1 MTDRLPVRRFLFL
14 QGPSS
19 PFFARVARELR
30 RSGAET
36 LRVGTCPG
44 DRLFWLPGAG
54 DYIAFRKPPEDWP
67 ETARAIMKHRAIT
80 DLVCLGDGRP
90 FHRDAIGVARGLGVR
105 ISIVEQGYLRPGL
118 LTIEPNGMGG
128 NSGIPAAFEA
138 DRPSQFPVAE
148 PRSFKSSFLL
158 YAAYDVAFHFA
169 NLVGAPFAYPHY
181 RNHALHGT
189 LDEWRGWIGK
199 ALKRPARRKA
209 RDEALAEIE
218 HHDGRIFLFP
228 LQLETDYQ
236 IRQHGYRD
244 GLRTALAYVVSSFA
258 AHAPKDA
265 LLVVKVHPI
274 DNGLAPWAAII
285 EDLKRQHG
293 CERVI
298 FLDGGDLERLMQR
311 STGIVTVNSTVGL
324 SALSLGRPVKVLGS
338 AIYNLKGLTDDQA
351 LERFWQAPQAPS
363 PARVSNFLTF
373 LKTTVLVPGAFEGEG
388 AIPGARAVADRLL
401 APPPF

>member
-44 DRLFWLPGAG
+44 DRLFWLSGAG
-54 DYIAFRKPPEDWP
+54 DYVAFRKAPEAWP
-67 ETARAIMKHRAIT
+67 QTARAIMEDRAIT

-90 FHRDAIGVARGLGVR
+90 FHRDAIGVARDLGIRV
-105 ISIVEQGYLRPGL
+105 SIVEQGYLRPGL
-118 LTIEPNGMGG
+118 LTIEPDGMGG
-128 NSGIPAAFEA
+128 HSGIPAAFEA
-138 DRPSQFPVAE
+138 DRRPRFPLAE
-148 PRSFKSSFLL
+148 PRSFKSGFLL

-169 NLVGAPFAYPHY
+169 NLVGAPFAYPYY
-181 RNHALHGT
+181 RNHALHST

-199 ALKRPARRKA
+199 ALKRSARRNA
-209 RDEALAEIE
+209 RDRALAQIE
-218 HHDGRIFLFP
+218 HHDGSIFLFP

-244 GLRTALAYVVSSFA
+244 GLRTALADVVASFA
-258 AHAPKDA
+258 THAPKDA

-274 DNGLAPWAAII
+274 DNGLTPWAAIVD
-285 EDLKRQHG
+285 DLKKDHG
-293 CERVI
+293 CERVV
-298 FLDGGDLERLMQR
+298 FLDGGDLDRLMQR
-311 STGIVTVNSTVGL
+311 CAGIVTVNSTVGL
-324 SALSLGRPVKVLGS
+324 SALAFGRPVKALGS
-338 AIYNLKGLTDDQA
+338 AIYDLEGLTDDQA
-351 LERFWQAPQAPS
+351 LDRFWQAPMLPT
-363 PARVSNFLTF
+363 PTRVSDFLVF
-373 LKTTVLVPGAFEGEG
+373 LKSAVLVPGAFEGEG
-388 AIPGARAVADRLL
+388 AIPGARAVADRLI